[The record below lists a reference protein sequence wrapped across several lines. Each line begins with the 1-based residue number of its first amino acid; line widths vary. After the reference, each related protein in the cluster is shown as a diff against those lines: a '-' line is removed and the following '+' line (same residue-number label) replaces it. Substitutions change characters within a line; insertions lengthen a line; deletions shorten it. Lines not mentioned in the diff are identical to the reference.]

1 MDEKVVILGAGAQAK
16 YILEIFSISKSFKVE
31 CVIDVDNNPERLGKE
46 IYGFKIQKWNK
57 EYLSALK
64 KKGVGKAIVA
74 HGNNTRKENLFIK
87 VKEMEFELVN
97 AIHPKSIIATTV
109 ILGKNVIVNAG
120 AVIQPF
126 ARIANGVMVHSGVVV
141 EHDNIIEDFVNLGP
155 GVRLAGG
162 VRVKKGA
169 YVYTGASVIPTITI
183 GSNSIVGAGAVV
195 IKDVPDNV
203 VVVGNPA
210 RIVKKNCQTE

>member
-97 AIHPKSIIATTV
+97 AIHPKSIIASTA
-109 ILGKNVIVNAG
+109 ILGKNIIVNAG
-120 AVIQPF
+120 AIIQPF

-169 YVYTGASVIPTITI
+169 YIYTGACIIPKITI
-183 GSNSIVGAGAVV
+183 GVNSQVGAGAVV
-195 IKDVPDNV
+195 INDVPDNV
-203 VVVGNPA
+203 IVVGNPA
-210 RIVKKNCQTE
+210 RVLKKI

>member
-210 RIVKKNCQTE
+210 RVLKKI

>member
-31 CVIDVDNNPERLGKE
+31 CIIDVDNNPERLGKE

-210 RIVKKNCQTE
+210 RVLKKI

>member
-46 IYGFKIQKWNK
+46 IYGFKIQEWDK
-57 EYLSALK
+57 EYLLALK
-64 KKGVGKAIVA
+64 RKGLSKAIVA
-74 HGNNTRKENLFIK
+74 HGNNARKERLFIK
-87 VKEMEFELVN
+87 AKEIGFELVN
-97 AIHPKSIIATTV
+97 AIHPKSIIASTA
-109 ILGKNVIVNAG
+109 ILGKNIIVNAG
-120 AVIQPF
+120 AIIQPF

-141 EHDNIIEDFVNLGP
+141 EHDDIIEDFVNLGP

-169 YVYTGASVIPTITI
+169 YIYTGACIIPKITI
-183 GSNSIVGAGAVV
+183 GINSQVGAGAVV
-195 IKDVPDNV
+195 INDVPDNV
-203 VVVGNPA
+203 IVVGNPA
-210 RIVKKNCQTE
+210 RVLKKI

>member
-31 CVIDVDNNPERLGKE
+31 CIIDVDNNPERLGKE